1 MTLEEEMREAD
12 ARQLKAAHQTWARY
26 VQLGL
31 RAVACPAWRW
41 MPGMKTTAGVRVLRV
56 DRDGYAIGARQPG
69 PMSPLHPGPGLSEPW
84 PELVEVPLDAVPSLS
99 DRATQG
105 CLLQLLL
112 SAYETSQVWCAP
124 AAHHRWLCY
133 YRLRDGVQRSTEGAT
148 IHEAMVLALEA
159 RGELE
164 DQVDDGEEE
173 ALVEAVVEGR
183 ERQPDARGGP

>member
-1 MTLEEEMREAD
+1 MSRYMTLEEEGREAD
-12 ARQLKAAHQTWARY
+12 ARQWKAAQQNWARY
-26 VQLGL
+26 VELGR

-41 MPGMKTTAGVRVLRV
+41 MAGMQTLDRVRVLRV
-56 DRDGYAIGARQPG
+56 DRDGYAIGATQPDSG
-69 PMSPLHPGPGLSEPW
+69 W
-84 PELVEVPLDAVPSLS
+84 PEIVEVPLDAVPSLS

-124 AAHHRWLCY
+124 VRHRWLCY

-164 DQVDDGEEE
+164 DQVDDGEEDG
-173 ALVEAVVEGR
+173 A
-183 ERQPDARGGP
+183 